1 MTSLSLTCS
10 PGLRNPGFSQ
20 TYTSNLTFFFF
31 CCYGKERQ
39 QDSGS
44 DPDPDPEDG
53 SGPCRSLVSYPGPSI
68 HNQEQSGLE
77 EIFQQ
82 GQCLQEA
89 LMVHIDPS
97 DISRRSQAP
106 HPPTPPHPPS
116 RCCSRICG
124 SNGGTI
130 ISPGGGTIRD
140 PEPSRKMKSI

>member
-106 HPPTPPHPPS
+106 HPPPHPTHRADVALVSVDLMVAPS
-116 RCCSRICG
+116 SLQE
-124 SNGGTI
+124 GGQLEI
-130 ISPGGGTIRD
+130 LSLPGR
-140 PEPSRKMKSI
+140 